1 MVDEEREKVKIF
13 LEAPPSQYEDL
24 LSYAEYKRERFRDLA
39 DCVNREA
46 VRGYLGAGN
55 KAEPVVKAMC
65 RVLEYIG
72 VVRSQMKDYVLFCV
86 SACRKQARRF
96 FKAKEQGSHFYPPV
110 RGASWGPEPQETDFS
125 QSLEEP
131 GHLDFVQSMS
141 GRLTRE
147 KGNLF
152 SKFQQEAQGKGVAY
166 LADKRK
172 WFNLNQIDEGRN

>member
-24 LSYAEYKRERFRDLA
+24 LSYAEYKRDRFRDLA

-72 VVRSQMKDYVLFCV
+72 VVRSQMKDYILFCV
-86 SACRKQARRF
+86 SACRQQARRF
-96 FKAKEQGSHFYPPV
+96 FKAKEQGSQFHPPSEGDQL
-110 RGASWGPEPQETDFS
+110 GARASRD
-125 QSLEEP
+125 
-131 GHLDFVQSMS
+131 
-141 GRLTRE
+141 
-147 KGNLF
+147 
-152 SKFQQEAQGKGVAY
+152 
-166 LADKRK
+166 
-172 WFNLNQIDEGRN
+172 